1 MEEKTN
7 KLLNLIKESKNI
19 VFFSGAG
26 VSTESGIKDFRSKD
40 GLYNL
45 KSKYGVNYE
54 TILSHSF
61 YESNKDTFYKFY
73 REFMINKD
81 ATPNACHKFFSELQK
96 IKNVTIITQNI
107 DGLDKMA
114 GSKNVIELH
123 GTIHEYFCESCMK
136 KYDLDYVLSSK
147 SNIPHCN
154 CGGDLKPNVVL
165 YEEALL
171 ENNIVKAIIALQN
184 ADLLIIG
191 GTSLSVYPAAS
202 LINYYSG
209 NNLVVINKEK
219 ITPSRRVTLE
229 INDSIGVIFESIS
242 KNLF

>member
-1 MEEKTN
+1 MIEETN

-26 VSTESGIKDFRSKD
+26 VSTESGIKDFRSKE

-54 TILSHSF
+54 TILSHTF
-61 YESNKDTFYKFY
+61 YEYNKETFYKFY

-81 ATPNACHKFFSELQK
+81 AFPNPCHKFFSELQK

-107 DGLDKMA
+107 DGLDKLA

-123 GTIHEYFCESCMK
+123 GTIHEYFCESCNK
-136 KYDLDYVLSSK
+136 KYDLNYVLNSK
-147 SNIPHCN
+147 SNIPHCKCN
-154 CGGDLKPNVVL
+154 GDLKPNVVL
-165 YEEALL
+165 YEEPLNE
-171 ENNIVKAIIALQN
+171 ENIIKSIIALQN

-202 LINYYSG
+202 LINYYNG
-209 NNLVVINKEK
+209 NNLVIINKEK

-229 INDSIGVIFESIS
+229 INDSIGVIFNEIS
-242 KNLF
+242 KYLF

>member
-1 MEEKTN
+1 
-7 KLLNLIKESKNI
+7 
-19 VFFSGAG
+19 
-26 VSTESGIKDFRSKD
+26 
-40 GLYNL
+40 
-45 KSKYGVNYE
+45 
-54 TILSHSF
+54 
-61 YESNKDTFYKFY
+61 
-73 REFMINKD
+73 
-81 ATPNACHKFFSELQK
+81 
-96 IKNVTIITQNI
+96 
-107 DGLDKMA
+107 
-114 GSKNVIELH
+114 
-123 GTIHEYFCESCMK
+123 MK
-136 KYDLDYVLSSK
+136 KYDLDYVLNSK